1 LDPRASRQIRR
12 ETQVTQAAPT
22 ITTINT
28 AGTPPSFVKGLAFAV
43 ATLALSTWA
52 LGTLWLHAEAAEG
65 RLASAGE

>member
-1 LDPRASRQIRR
+1 M
-12 ETQVTQAAPT
+12 TQAAPT